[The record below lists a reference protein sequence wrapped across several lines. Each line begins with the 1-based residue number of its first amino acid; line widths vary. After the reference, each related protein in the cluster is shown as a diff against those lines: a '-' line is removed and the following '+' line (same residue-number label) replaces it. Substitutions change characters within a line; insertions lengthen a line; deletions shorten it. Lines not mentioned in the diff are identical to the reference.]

1 MSLSVSKSPPVMVR
15 PSTLTEPAKK
25 ATTQVQLSS
34 WDRSYVG
41 FQVTAVLIFDG
52 PAQQR
57 PIEAIKKGLSKALVP
72 YSPIAGRL
80 APAAGAGDEDDLPL
94 QIECT
99 GEGVP
104 FVAASAECALADQ
117 EWLHGGVPVPG
128 SALYDLASYYPA
140 PEPARTEP
148 LLVMQV
154 TEFSCGGFS
163 VGVTWNHALADG
175 DGMAQFLQAVGELT
189 RGAIQTPSVAPVR
202 DGGEVPLPALSP
214 AVVAGKQ
221 WLMLDRG
228 GGAMDDD
235 DMVYLDV
242 TIPNRLIDRIKSDYK
257 NHDPSSYCTT
267 FEAAIAVLWQCRT
280 RAIGTGSMAM
290 APLAFFVNVR
300 KGVGAAAGY
309 YGNCAVAQVAMATG
323 AEVAGGDICDVVR
336 LIKRAKESVPELL
349 RREGGGAVEGMA
361 EMGEEETAALFGYNA
376 FMVTSWRNIG
386 FDRADFGAG
395 APARV
400 VGRWQQSTVPGC
412 MAFLACRAAGAGED
426 GGEKMLT
433 QCVRAEH
440 AAAFLAEIDKLASYA
455 ASAPVAVA
463 TASA

>member
-99 GEGVP
+99 
-104 FVAASAECALADQ
+104 
-117 EWLHGGVPVPG
+117 
-128 SALYDLASYYPA
+128 
-140 PEPARTEP
+140 
-148 LLVMQV
+148 
-154 TEFSCGGFS
+154 
-163 VGVTWNHALADG
+163 
-175 DGMAQFLQAVGELT
+175 
-189 RGAIQTPSVAPVR
+189 
-202 DGGEVPLPALSP
+202 
-214 AVVAGKQ
+214 
-221 WLMLDRG
+221 
-228 GGAMDDD
+228 
-235 DMVYLDV
+235 
-242 TIPNRLIDRIKSDYK
+242 
-257 NHDPSSYCTT
+257 
-267 FEAAIAVLWQCRT
+267 
-280 RAIGTGSMAM
+280 
-290 APLAFFVNVR
+290 
-300 KGVGAAAGY
+300 GY